1 MSTAALSVARA
12 TLGGTFSRERGRL
25 ALAVLAIALGVALG
39 YSIGLVNRAAIDEF
53 AAGMA
58 ALSGDA
64 DLEVRGAR
72 AGFDEA
78 LYPAV
83 ARVDGVAVASPVV
96 EIDAPLAGRDDTL
109 RVIGIDALRAAAIT
123 PALVGRADRAL
134 DLIDQD
140 KVFVSPAAARA
151 LSLRIGDT
159 LTLRAARGNAR
170 LTVAGLTPDV
180 AGQAFATIDIAAA
193 QDLFQREGMLT
204 RIDVRL
210 AAGANAGDV
219 RARIAA
225 LMPPGVVV
233 APPAEGV
240 RSTARLSRA
249 YRVNLNVLA
258 LVALFTG
265 TLLVYSMQALSV
277 VRRRGQFA
285 LLRTLG
291 LARRRLLALVLC
303 EAAAIGTAGAMI
315 GLPLGYAFAAFA
327 LAHFGADLGAGFF
340 RGVAPSASVD
350 PLSAL
355 AFGALG
361 IVAALAGS
369 FVPARE
375 AARAAPAQAL
385 KAGGATSA
393 DITLRAPWM
402 ALALIAIGVVATRLP
417 PVADLPL
424 PGYFAIAAMIGGT
437 LLLLPR
443 VVRALLDTVPRLRH
457 VPAALAIAQ
466 LRGSPGQASVGLAA
480 IVASV
485 ALLASMAIMVASF
498 RHSLDDW
505 LGRLLPAD
513 VYVRSS
519 GGDAALMSPADQRAL
534 ADVSGVQRIEFL
546 RAQSVVLDPA
556 LPRVAVLARTLDDPL
571 HRLPLEGDARM
582 PDSQSPPAI
591 WISEAVR
598 DLYGYAL
605 GQQIAIPLAGR
616 EAAFTVAGVWRD
628 YARQQGALV
637 IDRERYIALT
647 GDRDANDAAVW
658 LAPGVS
664 LDAFRRALATSL
676 PNADRFTVMTSGD
689 IRALSLTV
697 FDRTFAVTYALEAAA
712 VAIGLAG
719 LTASFGAM
727 VLARRRE
734 FGMLRHLGMTRRQI
748 GAMLAIEGLAVSGV
762 GVVTGMAL
770 GGAISL
776 VLIHVVNRQSF
787 HWSMDVAVP
796 WGGLAAFALA
806 LLALALIATRLAGRQ
821 ATSAGAVRA
830 VKDDW

>member
-1 MSTAALSVARA
+1 MNAAARAVAYA
-12 TLGGTFSRERGRL
+12 TLGGTFARERGRL

-39 YSIGLVNRAAIDEF
+39 YAIGLVNRAAIDEF

-64 DLEVRGAR
+64 DLEVRGPR

-78 LYPAV
+78 LFAEV
-83 ARVDGVAVASPVV
+83 ARVDGVALASPVV
-96 EIDAPLAGRDDTL
+96 EVDAPVAGRDNTL

-123 PALVGRADRAL
+123 PAIVGQADRAL
-134 DLIDQD
+134 DLLAQD
-140 KVFVSPAAARA
+140 KAFVSPAAARA
-151 LSLRIGDT
+151 FALRVGEPIV
-159 LTLRAARGNAR
+159 LRAGNGDVR
-170 LTVAGLTPDV
+170 LTIGGFTADI
-180 AGQAFATIDIAAA
+180 AGQAFAVVDIAAV
-193 QDLFQREGMLT
+193 QDLFRRGAIQT

-210 AAGANAGDV
+210 AAGADPAAV

-225 LMPPGVVV
+225 RLPPGVVV
-233 APPAEGV
+233 VPPADSV

-265 TLLVYSMQALSV
+265 ALLVYSMQALSV
-277 VRRRGQFA
+277 ARRRAQFA

-291 LARRRLLALVLC
+291 LARARLLGLVLG
-303 EAAAIGTAGAMI
+303 EATAIGVAGALI

-340 RGVAPSASVD
+340 RGTAPRASFDVTG
-350 PLSAL
+350 AL
-355 AFGALG
+355 LFGALG
-361 IVAALAGS
+361 VGAAIAGS
-369 FVPARE
+369 LVPARE
-375 AARAAPAQAL
+375 AARAEPAQAL
-385 KAGGATSA
+385 KAGSA
-393 DITLRAPWM
+393 GVADAPLRSPWP
-402 ALALIAIGVVATRLP
+402 ALALIAIGALATLVP
-417 PVADLPL
+417 PIADLPL

-443 VVRALLDTVPRLRH
+443 IVRKLLDAVPPLRST
-457 VPAALAIAQ
+457 PAYLAIAQ
-466 LRGSPGQASVGLAA
+466 LRGTPGQASVGLAA

-513 VYVRSS
+513 VYVRAG
-519 GGDAALMSPADQRAL
+519 GGDTALLTPDDQRRL
-534 ADVSGVQRIEFL
+534 ATVAGVRRVEFL
-546 RAQSVVLDPA
+546 RVQNVVLDPA
-556 LPRVAVLARTLDDPL
+556 LPRVAVLARTLDDPVR
-571 HRLPLEGDARM
+571 RLPLEGDAQL
-582 PDSQSPPAI
+582 PGPGEPPAI
-591 WISEAVR
+591 FISEAVR
-598 DLYGYAL
+598 DLYGYAP
-605 GQQIAIPLAGR
+605 GQRVEIPLAGR
-616 EAAFTVAGVWRD
+616 NAAFTVAGVWRD

-637 IDRERYIALT
+637 IDRDRYIALT

-658 LAPGVS
+658 LVPGVS
-664 LDAFRRALATSL
+664 LDAFREALAAAFPGT
-676 PNADRFTVMTSGD
+676 DRYTVTTAGE
-689 IRALSLTV
+689 IRTLSLAV
-697 FDRTFAVTYALEAAA
+697 FDRTFAVTYALEVAA

-719 LTASFGAM
+719 LTASFGAL

-748 GAMLAIEGLAVSGV
+748 GAMLAIEGVAVSGV
-762 GVVTGMAL
+762 GVLTGMAL
-770 GGAISL
+770 GGVISL

-796 WGGLAAFALA
+796 WSGLVVFALV
-806 LLALALIATRLAGRQ
+806 LQALALIATRVAGRQ
-821 ATSAGAVRA
+821 ATSDDAVRA

>member
-1 MSTAALSVARA
+1 MNAAARAVAYA
-12 TLGGTFSRERGRL
+12 TLGGTFARERGRL

-39 YSIGLVNRAAIDEF
+39 YAIGLVNRAAIDEF

-64 DLEVRGAR
+64 DLEVRGPR

-78 LYPAV
+78 LFAEV
-83 ARVDGVAVASPVV
+83 ARVDGVALASPVV
-96 EIDAPLAGRDDTL
+96 EVDAPVAGRDNTL

-123 PALVGRADRAL
+123 PAIVGQADRAL
-134 DLIDQD
+134 DLLAQD
-140 KVFVSPAAARA
+140 KAFVSPAAALTFA
-151 LSLRIGDT
+151 LRVGEPIV
-159 LTLRAARGNAR
+159 LRAGNGDVR
-170 LTVAGLTPDV
+170 LTIGGFTADI
-180 AGQAFATIDIAAA
+180 AGQAFAVVDIAAV
-193 QDLFQREGMLT
+193 QDLFRRGGILT

-210 AAGANAGDV
+210 AAGADPAAV
-219 RARIAA
+219 HARIAA
-225 LMPPGVVV
+225 KLPPGIVVV
-233 APPAEGV
+233 PPADSV

-265 TLLVYSMQALSV
+265 ALLVYSMQALSV
-277 VRRRGQFA
+277 ARRRAQFA

-291 LARRRLLALVLC
+291 LARARLLGLVLG
-303 EAAAIGTAGAMI
+303 EATAIGVAGALI

-340 RGVAPSASVD
+340 RGTAPRASFDVTG
-350 PLSAL
+350 AL
-355 AFGALG
+355 LFGALG
-361 IVAALAGS
+361 VGAAIAGS
-369 FVPARE
+369 LVPARE
-375 AARAAPAQAL
+375 AARAEPAQAL
-385 KAGGATSA
+385 KAGSA
-393 DITLRAPWM
+393 GVADAPLRSPWP
-402 ALALIAIGVVATRLP
+402 ALALIAIGTLATRLP
-417 PVADLPL
+417 PIADLPL

-443 VVRALLDTVPRLRH
+443 IVRKLLDAVPMLRST
-457 VPAALAIAQ
+457 PAYLAIAQ
-466 LRGSPGQASVGLAA
+466 LRGTPGQASVGLAA

-513 VYVRSS
+513 VYVRAG
-519 GGDAALMSPADQRAL
+519 GGDTALLTPDDQRRL
-534 ADVSGVQRIEFL
+534 ATVAGVRRVEFL
-546 RAQSVVLDPA
+546 RVQNVVLDPA
-556 LPRVAVLARTLDDPL
+556 LPRVAVLARTLDDPVR
-571 HRLPLEGDARM
+571 RLPLEGDAQL
-582 PDSQSPPAI
+582 PGPGEPPAI
-591 WISEAVR
+591 FISEAVR
-598 DLYGYAL
+598 DLYGYAP
-605 GQQIAIPLAGR
+605 GQRVEIPLAGR
-616 EAAFTVAGVWRD
+616 NAAFTVAGVWRD

-637 IDRERYIALT
+637 IDRDRYIAVT

-658 LAPGVS
+658 LVAGVS
-664 LDAFRRALATSL
+664 LDAFREALAAAFPDT
-676 PNADRFTVMTSGD
+676 DRYTVTTAGE
-689 IRALSLTV
+689 IRTLSLAV
-697 FDRTFAVTYALEAAA
+697 FDRTFAVTYALEVAA

-719 LTASFGAM
+719 LTASFGAL

-748 GAMLAIEGLAVSGV
+748 GAMLAIEGVAVSGV
-762 GVVTGMAL
+762 GVLTGMAL
-770 GGAISL
+770 GGVISL

-796 WGGLAAFALA
+796 WSGLVVFALV
-806 LLALALIATRLAGRQ
+806 LQALALIATRVAGRQ
-821 ATSAGAVRA
+821 ATSDDAVRA